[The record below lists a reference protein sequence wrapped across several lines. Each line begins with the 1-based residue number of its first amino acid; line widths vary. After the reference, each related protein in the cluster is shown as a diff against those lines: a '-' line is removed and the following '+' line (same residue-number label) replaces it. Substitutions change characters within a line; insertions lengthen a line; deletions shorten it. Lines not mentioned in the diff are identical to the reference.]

1 MFIFL
6 LFYFFTFLLFY
17 FYIFVFF
24 YYLDHQIIFF
34 EYNPKNNSLIRFNIF
49 LGNST
54 GVISKN
60 KNKIDEKTRLLLFI
74 PSISVSE
81 HIRNSIDDFRSVQNK
96 FLSIVYLLI
105 DPSLYILYV
114 TPVHFSSEDIEL
126 HEKLLLQ
133 LNIDISG
140 KYGKRLNFIF
150 PECLRRLPKKMNLSQ
165 ILLYSSSAI
174 KKIKNCIKKFSNVF
188 YLPCSTS
195 FSIAEKKLSI
205 LLNIPF
211 LSAEPTF
218 CQKVS
223 SISFMKK
230 VIICFFHYIFL
241 I

>member
-1 MFIFL
+1 M
-6 LFYFFTFLLFY
+6 
-17 FYIFVFF
+17 
-24 YYLDHQIIFF
+24 
-34 EYNPKNNSLIRFNIF
+34 
-49 LGNST
+49 
-54 GVISKN
+54 
-60 KNKIDEKTRLLLFI
+60 

-96 FLSIVYLLI
+96 FLSIIYQLV

-126 HEKLLLQ
+126 HEKLLIQ

-150 PECLRRLPKKMNLSQ
+150 PECLNRLPKKMNLTQ
-165 ILLYSSSAI
+165 ILLYSSLAI
-174 KKIKNCIKKFSNVF
+174 KKIKNCLKKFTNVF

-195 FSIAEKKLSI
+195 FSNAEKKLSI

-218 CQKVS
+218 CQKIS

-230 VIICFFHYIFL
+230 VKIFFLQNFKMHLFFFVFSICVRFRIQT
-241 I
+241 